1 MTQTVYE
8 IITGLQAAKGTKA
21 KSAILLENAGNIE
34 LNSYLRA
41 VFEPTVN
48 YYIAKMKFEETPEGD
63 VANLGSWL
71 NLMDKLAS
79 REVTGNE
86 ARNYL
91 QGVYNALN
99 NEQRVLLKLLINRNI
114 KAGVAAGSINKVMP
128 GLIREVPYQ
137 RCCLPKDSN
146 LSKLDWSKGII
157 VQLKADGSFANMY
170 TGSQPIVET
179 RNGNIYQY
187 GLDKLREALKLIP
200 AGETLHGELLVRD
213 LRTGEILPRH
223 KGNGILNAISQDG
236 EVDENYEVVA
246 DVWDVVPTSVM
257 VPKGRCLTP
266 YRDRLDRVREIVGV
280 INKQVAGVIQV
291 IETHVVYSRKEAKD
305 IYVQVRDRG
314 LEGTVIKNPEAIWLD
329 GDNPDQIKEK
339 VEAEVDLVIRGF
351 NQGDPDGKYA
361 NTLGSLICESEDG
374 LVRVGVSGMTDADR
388 HDFWDNREFY
398 EGKAITVVVN
408 GFMYNSD
415 KGETDSLFLPR
426 IVEKR
431 FDKTHGD
438 TRERIIQIIDNA

>member
-48 YYIAKMKFEETPEGD
+48 YYIAKMQFEETPEGD

-137 RCCLPKDSN
+137 RACLPKDSN

-291 IETHVVYSRKEAKD
+291 IETHVVYSRKEAKV

-339 VEAEVDLVIRGF
+339 VEVEVDLVIRGF

-388 HDFWDNREFY
+388 HDFWNNREFY
-398 EGKAITVVVN
+398 EGMVITVVIN

-431 FDKTHGD
+431 FDKTAGD

>member
-146 LSKLDWSKGII
+146 LSKLDWSKGVI

-170 TGSQPIVET
+170 TGGQPIVET
-179 RNGNIYQY
+179 RNGKTVWVPAETVIWAA
-187 GLDKLREALKLIP
+187 GVKASPAAAWLGAEADRAGRVKVEPDYSVPGHGNVFVIGDTASLVDADERLVPGVAP
-200 AGETLHGELLVRD
+200 AAKQAGHYVGGVIRAALAGRSKPAPFRYRD
-213 LRTGEILPRH
+213 PGNMATIGRH
-223 KGNGILNAISQDG
+223 AG
-236 EVDENYEVVA
+236 VA
-246 DVWDVVPTSVM
+246 DFGWVSLRGRVAWWLWGIVHIYFLIDFRSRLTVSINWLWSFLTFKRGARLITS
-257 VPKGRCLTP
+257 
-266 YRDRLDRVREIVGV
+266 E
-280 INKQVAGVIQV
+280 QQSA
-291 IETHVVYSRKEAKD
+291 
-305 IYVQVRDRG
+305 
-314 LEGTVIKNPEAIWLD
+314 
-329 GDNPDQIKEK
+329 
-339 VEAEVDLVIRGF
+339 
-351 NQGDPDGKYA
+351 
-361 NTLGSLICESEDG
+361 
-374 LVRVGVSGMTDADR
+374 
-388 HDFWDNREFY
+388 
-398 EGKAITVVVN
+398 
-408 GFMYNSD
+408 
-415 KGETDSLFLPR
+415 
-426 IVEKR
+426 
-431 FDKTHGD
+431 
-438 TRERIIQIIDNA
+438 TRE

>member
-137 RCCLPKDSN
+137 RC
-146 LSKLDWSKGII
+146 LSGEWGIECEDGIHRTIKQI
-157 VQLKADGSFANMY
+157 VEEKY
-170 TGSQPIVET
+170 TGGVKSFDQT
-179 RNGNIYQY
+179 
-187 GLDKLREALKLIP
+187 
-200 AGETLHGELLVRD
+200 
-213 LRTGEILPRH
+213 TGRVCFSP
-223 KGNGILNAISQDG
+223 
-236 EVDENYEVVA
+236 VV
-246 DVWDVVPTSVM
+246 
-257 VPKGRCLTP
+257 G
-266 YRDRLDRVREIVGV
+266 
-280 INKQVAGVIQV
+280 
-291 IETHVVYSRKEAKD
+291 HF
-305 IYVQVRDRG
+305 
-314 LEGTVIKNPEAIWLD
+314 
-329 GDNPDQIKEK
+329 DN
-339 VEAEVDLVIRGF
+339 
-351 NQGDPDGKYA
+351 
-361 NTLGSLICESEDG
+361 
-374 LVRVGVSGMTDADR
+374 GMTDDWIIIEYEENGERHFTKALTPQHKVFLADGQ
-388 HDFWDNREFY
+388 EV
-398 EGKAITVVVN
+398 EAG
-408 GFMYNSD
+408 
-415 KGETDSLFLPR
+415 SLKPGQALFS
-426 IVEKR
+426 
-431 FDKTHGD
+431 F
-438 TRERIIQIIDNA
+438 